1 WLLFF
6 RDVRN
11 ASLHMT
17 DGDHSPVTQ
26 LAVKVAVCILRS
38 SAFLNALL
46 DIVSPPG
53 GAGLKMK

>member
-1 WLLFF
+1 
-6 RDVRN
+6 
-11 ASLHMT
+11 MT

-53 GAGLKMK
+53 WAGLKMK